1 MSDPAKP
8 ESPCPDACPD
18 PAFAS
23 HDQIQDLY
31 GEPLVYGLKMHISSI
46 HEHHKTF
53 IANSPFLVLTSC
65 GPGGYPTASPKG
77 DQKGFVQVADEKT
90 ILIPDRPG
98 NNQLQTLHNVFD
110 NPKVGLIF
118 FVPGIE
124 ETLRVRG
131 TASITRDPDALKAF
145 AVRGKVPN
153 SAIQIHVEEAYMH
166 CGKALRRSRLWDPQQ
181 HVPRRDIPTIARMM
195 VDQAGP
201 VPGKTVEELDQLQEQ
216 IYDSTLY

>member
-1 MSDPAKP
+1 MNDPAN
-8 ESPCPDACPD
+8 PDSQCA
-18 PAFAS
+18 AFTS
-23 HDQIQDLY
+23 HEQMQDLY
-31 GEPLVYGLKMHISSI
+31 GEPLIYGLKMHISYI

-53 IANSPFLVLTSC
+53 IAHSPFLVLTSC
-65 GPGGYPTASPKG
+65 GPDGFPTASPKG
-77 DQKGFVQVADEKT
+77 DHKGFVRVADEKT
-90 ILIPDRPG
+90 LLIPDRPG

-131 TASITRDPDALKAF
+131 TASIARDAAALAVF

-153 SAIQIHVEEAYMH
+153 SAIRVHVEEAYMH
-166 CGKALRRSRLWDPQQ
+166 CGKALRRSRLWDPQL
-181 HVPRRDIPTIARMM
+181 HVPRGDIPTIARMM
-195 VDQAGP
+195 VDQTGP
-201 VPGKTVEELDQLQEQ
+201 VPGKTVEELDQLQDE